1 MPKLLARLLGQYNVL
16 TVSRELIV
24 ALDHDIPAALLCSQL
39 VYWRDRA
46 EDPEGWIWKTYPQW
60 HDELALTEY
69 QVRRATDKLR
79 KLGLVETKLA
89 KVNGAPT
96 LHYRFDLAEF
106 SEWILKFLQNPS
118 PTNSRNESAETP
130 ESLTPETTPETTQRE
145 DGPSPRVLQLW
156 SAMLDGVRLPQVLAG
171 DVHLLQPVSWSDGRL
186 VLRAPLAAV
195 QRRWEKRAEELVRLL
210 AATAPAPLREL
221 VVVTG

>member
-1 MPKLLARLLGQYNVL
+1 MPKLLARLLGQQNVL

-39 VYWRDRA
+39 VYWTDRT

-69 QVRRATDKLR
+69 QVRRATDRLR

-106 SEWILKFLQNPS
+106 SEWILEFLQNPT
-118 PTNSRNESAETP
+118 PTNSRNQSAETSG
-130 ESLTPETTPETTQRE
+130 SLTPETTAETKQRE
-145 DGPSPRVLQLW
+145 TGPSPRVMQLW
-156 SAMLDGVRLPQVLAG
+156 AATIDGVRLPQGLAG

-186 VLRAPLAAV
+186 VLAAPTATVA
-195 QRRWEKRAEELVRLL
+195 RRWEKRAGELVQVL
-210 AATAPAPLREL
+210 AAAAPVALAEL
-221 VVVTG
+221 AVVTG